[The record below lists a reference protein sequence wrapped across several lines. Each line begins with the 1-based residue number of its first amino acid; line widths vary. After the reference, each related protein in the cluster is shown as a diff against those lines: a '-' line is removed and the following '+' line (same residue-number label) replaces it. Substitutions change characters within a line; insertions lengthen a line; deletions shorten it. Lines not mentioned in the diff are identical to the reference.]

1 MMDQRSVY
9 GFSRRSVFL
18 VVFAVVTVVLVGA
31 SLGVVSW
38 IAGQLLAGDA
48 PPPSTSAAIYT
59 NYDPGNT
66 ADYILADS
74 LTKMTQYQQQFPE
87 PQNVQVLTG
96 LNTGQIS
103 QYMISQVAGGLK
115 VDCTYCHILTDGN
128 FADETNP
135 NKAKARVMMQ
145 MAAALNQEYVS
156 QLQVSVGTKQ
166 ITCATCHNGRPVNV
180 SYPEEINNTQPA
192 GWQLPLQLEYPGGL
206 QVTGDYSKGLESV
219 ALNQQTM
226 YHMNVSLG
234 VGCTFCHN
242 ARYFPSDEIAQKGH
256 AVLMLQMVQSINSNE
271 EWKTAMQ
278 GNVPSCWTCHQG
290 NNLPPGSAN
299 RPEDVP
305 AVLST
310 NPPAGTRQPDVP
322 ARSTC
327 LLCHPERSATQGVS
341 GAAAPTNDE

>member
-1 MMDQRSVY
+1 MLDQRSVY

-18 VVFAVVTVVLVGA
+18 VVFALVTVVLVGA

-38 IAGQLLAGDA
+38 IAGQLLAPDA
-48 PPPSTSAAIYT
+48 VEPTPAAAIYT

-66 ADYILADS
+66 ADYLRPES
-74 LTKMTQYQQQFPE
+74 LQAMTEYQQQFPE
-87 PQNVQVLTG
+87 PQNVQILTG
-96 LNTGQIS
+96 MNTGQIS
-103 QYMISQVAGGLK
+103 QYMISQVAGGLR
-115 VDCTYCHILTDGN
+115 VDCTYCHNLSEGN
-128 FADETNP
+128 FADDTNP
-135 NKAKARVMMQ
+135 NKARSRVMMQ
-145 MAAALNQEYVS
+145 MNAALNQEYIS
-156 QLQVSVGTKQ
+156 QLQASVGTKQ

-180 SYPEEINNTQPA
+180 QYPDEINNTQPA
-192 GWQLPLQLEYPGGL
+192 GWRLPLELQFPGGL
-206 QVTGDYSKGLESV
+206 QVTGDYSKGLEDV

-242 ARYFPSDEIAQKGH
+242 ARYFPSDEVQQKST
-256 AVLMLQMVQSINSNE
+256 AVLMLQMVQSINNNE

-299 RPEDVP
+299 RPEDLP

-310 NPPAGTRQPDVP
+310 NPPAGTRQTDAP
-322 ARSTC
+322 ARGTC
-327 LLCHPERSATQGVS
+327 LLCHPERSAG
-341 GAAAPTNDE
+341 GR